1 MNTQTGFRKAQPRS
15 SFVSDTVL
23 PFFSNWASR
32 PRLLLEVFVRKNFG
46 RNYFN
51 MGSVF
56 SVLWRVVVFPIV
68 VYYGPKLWK
77 FLFGHETYEDAII
90 RTYKASSKNYWLYEL
105 ERRKEAHKVTFNT
118 EFWGTYGT
126 WYILALAFL
135 VFAIIRWSET
145 RSGKNNS
152 HHQSTYM
159 GDIHPLFFKLDF
171 LGKAN
176 ERNIA
181 ILYEP
186 MLFIIVGFILTK
198 FGQNVGWLIIVSAI
212 FYSLGNYADYRFAD
226 GVLTTTTDQIK
237 NNEAI
242 KRYFEDTDNNPNRVS
257 TNGTAQDGADDRWI
271 GPEQDDDKPTFA
283 H

>member
-1 MNTQTGFRKAQPRS
+1 MNKQTDFRKAQRRS

-77 FLFGHETYEDAII
+77 FLFGHDNEPTYVAYTVHDE
-90 RTYKASSKNYWLYEL
+90 NYWRYEI
-105 ERRKEAHKVTFNT
+105 ERQRAAYKITFNT

-135 VFAIIRWSET
+135 IFAIIRWSET

-212 FYSLGNYADYRFAD
+212 FYSLGNYADYRFGD
-226 GVLTTTTDQIK
+226 DVLTTTTDQMK
-237 NNEAI
+237 NNVAI
-242 KRYFEDTDNNPNRVS
+242 KRHFEGNGIFPNQSPTSGSVQ
-257 TNGTAQDGADDRWI
+257 NGADDNRWI
-271 GPEQDDDKPTFA
+271 GPAEDDDKPTFA
-283 H
+283 Q